1 MNIYKKAVYGICY
14 LITAL
19 LTGYVSFF
27 NYSESDEVPATI
39 MGLIGTIKFK
49 ISALCVFYFFSLF
62 VSYFISNVYINEE
75 NEKNSFSVEKIKP
88 LH

>member
-1 MNIYKKAVYGICY
+1 MNIYKKAVNGICY

-39 MGLIGTIKFK
+39 IGLIGTMKFK

-62 VSYFISNVYINEE
+62 ISYFISNVYINEE
-75 NEKNSFSVEKIKP
+75 NGKNLSLVEKIKS